1 MASARPFSAF
11 HTSLLITLSACVLGT
26 VALMVYVPLNK
37 TSQAPTLIT
46 KSAPAPAA
54 PLPVSTHVTDT
65 AFPASFQSNL
75 KADLLRIG
83 YEKLDYSLDG
93 IAQTSQ
99 QVPAL
104 FLQHLP
110 HDLKEITASDERKAL
125 FLQTLLPLVLKI
137 NQELKEDRTRIH
149 ALIHRRSLG
158 LAMTT
163 PDLIWLQSQF
173 SRYKVSF
180 QDYNTLL
187 TRLDQ
192 IPPSLALAQA
202 AEESGWGTSRF
213 ARLGN
218 ALFGQWT
225 FNPKDK
231 GIVPRGRAKGKTH
244 RIKAYDNIEGSL
256 RDYALNL
263 NTHRAYSA
271 LRQKRADLRKKRL
284 PLSGH
289 TLAATLDKYSERGTA
304 YITSLH
310 GLMEANNLALFDQV
324 QLDPTPV
331 TLPDVLKPFI

>member
-1 MASARPFSAF
+1 MASTRPFSAF
-11 HTSLLITLSACVLGT
+11 HTSLLMTLSACVVGMA
-26 VALMVYVPLNK
+26 ALMVYVPLDK
-37 TSQAPTLIT
+37 TSQAP
-46 KSAPAPAA
+46 AA
-54 PLPVSTHVTDT
+54 VAKTPLALTTPVGGRNQAADT
-65 AFPASFQSNL
+65 AFPAAFQTNL
-75 KADLLRIG
+75 KAEILRTG
-83 YEKLDYSLDG
+83 YAKLDYSLEG
-93 IAQTSQ
+93 IAQSPES
-99 QVPAL
+99 VPPL

-110 HDLKEITASDERKAL
+110 HDLKDITATAERKAL

-149 ALIHRRSLG
+149 ALIHRRALG
-158 LAMTT
+158 LDMTT
-163 PDLIWLQSQF
+163 PDLIWLHSQF
-173 SRYKVSF
+173 SRYKVAF

-231 GIVPRGRAKGKTH
+231 GIIPRGRVEGKTH
-244 RIKAYDNIEGSL
+244 RIKAYDSIEGSL
-256 RDYALNL
+256 RDYVLNL
-263 NTHRAYSA
+263 NTHKAYNA

-289 TLAATLDKYSERGTA
+289 ALAATLDKYSERGTA

-310 GLMEANNLALFDQV
+310 GLMEANNLALFDKV
-324 QLDPTPV
+324 QLDPTPI
-331 TLPDVLKPFI
+331 TAPEVLKPFI